1 MNSTGHYTYEEF
13 LTYLLLFGAKAD
25 LIINEEEEAGIIAR
39 VGSEVYKKVKR
50 DFDNHN
56 DAQHIANITALYNKF
71 KSQAGGKENLVKELK
86 EVVRAENKEG
96 DMMDHLLMTMLQRI
110 L

>member
-1 MNSTGHYTYEEF
+1 MNSTEHYTYEEF

-25 LIINEEEEAGIIAR
+25 LVINEDEEAGIIAR
-39 VGSEVYKKVKR
+39 VGSEIYKKVKR

-56 DAQHIANITALYNKF
+56 DAQHIANVTDLYKKF
-71 KSQAGGKENLVKELK
+71 KSQAGGKENLVKALK
-86 EVVRAENKEG
+86 DVVKSDNKEG
-96 DMMDHLLMTMLQRI
+96 DMMDHLLMSMLKRI